1 MSLKKSEKNA
11 LSFLLLPINLVSFV
25 RLLVQVKN
33 HLAATCTKT
42 LRTVHRY
49 QRTSIGVYRCN
60 LKTNY

>member
-1 MSLKKSEKNA
+1 MSLKKSEKM
-11 LSFLLLPINLVSFV
+11 LSLFLLLPINLVLFV
-25 RLLVQVKN
+25 RLQVPVKN

-42 LRTVHRY
+42 LRTVHQY